1 MFSIMLDVAQKCIKN
16 ILLNFRDFDLFV
28 GRMQSQSVRT
38 LDNTCIPKVFNEVL
52 QSKNSPRHSDYEVV
66 ANLEVVLC
74 KYEYEKFPFKNTIF
88 ICYR

>member
-38 LDNTCIPKVFNEVL
+38 LDNTCISKVFNEVL

-74 KYEYEKFPFKNTIF
+74 KYEYEKIPFKNTIF